1 VRSFFDTNVL
11 VYLFDEDS
19 PEKQAAVREL
29 VRQET
34 ADGRAVLSTQVL
46 QEFYVAITRK
56 LALPV
61 PPPTALQALDD
72 LCALPVVQVDKDLVL
87 RGARRSQAGGFSFW
101 DALIVESALQ
111 ARATTLWTEDL
122 QHGQTVETLR
132 IANPFR

>member
-1 VRSFFDTNVL
+1 MRSFFDTNVL
-11 VYLFDEDS
+11 VYLFDGDS
-19 PEKQAAVREL
+19 PEKQGAAREL

-56 LALPV
+56 LAVPV
-61 PPPTALQALDD
+61 PPPTALQALAD

-101 DALIVESALQ
+101 DALIVEAALQ

-122 QHGQTVETLR
+122 QHGQKVDALR

>member
-11 VYLFDEDS
+11 VYLFDGDS
-19 PEKQAAVREL
+19 PEKQAAAREL

-46 QEFYVAITRK
+46 QEFYVGITRK
-56 LALPV
+56 LAVPV
-61 PPPTALQALDD
+61 PPPTALQALAD

-101 DALIVESALQ
+101 DALIVEAALQ

-122 QHGQTVETLR
+122 QHGQTVDALR

>member
-1 VRSFFDTNVL
+1 MRSFFDTNVL

-19 PEKQAAVREL
+19 PEKQAAAREL

-61 PPPTALQALDD
+61 PPPTALQALAD

-101 DALIVESALQ
+101 DALIVEAALQ